1 MLRIFDV
8 LVGIILMERF
18 LIIFTIFLAFQRNSF
33 ARFHS
38 MIQVA
43 VYGAYYSRVLRTGY
57 LFVIFRGK
65 VQVLCPCLKGVL
77 KGYLYDLC
85 PPQPVCSRTPII
97 LFVGF
102 WHHMGISIL

>member
-8 LVGIILMERF
+8 LVGIIIVERP
-18 LIIFTIFLAFQRNSF
+18 LIIFTILLAFQRNSF

-43 VYGAYYSRVLRTGY
+43 VYGAYYSKVLRTGY
-57 LFVIFRGK
+57 LYVTFRGK
-65 VQVLCPCLKGVL
+65 VQALCPCLKDVL
-77 KGYLYDLC
+77 KGYLYGLC